1 VEFLNIPNI
10 HAVRESYNKA
20 VKAAL
25 GEDSRFYINLAESEW
40 YDYVFLII
48 EGAIHVAKS
57 LNQGKNVLVHCSDGW
72 DRTSQLCALAQIL
85 LDPYYR
91 TIVGFQNLIDKDWVR
106 FGHQFAIRMGQGVNN
121 PNG

>member
-1 VEFLNIPNI
+1 
-10 HAVRESYNKA
+10 
-20 VKAAL
+20 
-25 GEDSRFYINLAESEW
+25 
-40 YDYVFLII
+40 VFLII
-48 EGAIHVAKS
+48 EGAIHVARS
-57 LNQGKNVLVHCSDGW
+57 LTQGKNVLIHCSDGW

-121 PNG
+121 PTGE